1 MSKLRKVNQENL
13 KDMNS
18 QIILNC
24 IRKYKEISRIDL
36 AAYTRLSP
44 TTISSIVSE
53 LISKGMVTELGIGE
67 SSGGR
72 RPVMVGINP
81 DGKYV
86 ISIMLTPKGATY
98 ALINLKCQI
107 VEQNHIDCKANGES
121 IVKDTLI
128 NCIDDIFRQFP
139 KCKEKVCGIG
149 ISIPGVIDRKN
160 GKVFFSSTL
169 HLRDFDMASI
179 IKDYT
184 GIKCF
189 IFKDTD
195 SLILGEYNFG
205 TCNRYSNFI
214 YIIVE
219 NGVGMSYIHSGKL
232 FNPSF
237 VGGLELGHLT
247 IDSNGAR
254 CRCGNTGCLGT
265 VVSEEPAIK
274 RLEKLIKKGYE
285 SEVQD
290 TKGIH
295 LSDIVAMSNRGD
307 KAALYVLEEQ
317 ARLLGI
323 GVANV
328 MNMFNP
334 EMIVIGGS
342 LNKCKWNFLEQLINV
357 VKDRALDTYSST
369 AEIRFAE
376 LGEESALLGMANE
389 IYENKIF
396 RALEL

>member
-1 MSKLRKVNQENL
+1 MNKLRKVNQENL
-13 KDMNS
+13 KYMNS

-36 AAYTRLSP
+36 AAYTKLSP

-72 RPVMVGINP
+72 RPVMLGINP
-81 DGKYV
+81 DAKYV
-86 ISIMLTPKGATY
+86 ISIMLTPKGATC
-98 ALINLKCQI
+98 ALINLKGQI
-107 VEQNHIDCKANGES
+107 VKQNHIDCKTNNENA
-121 IVKDTLI
+121 VKEVLLK
-128 NCIDDIFRQFP
+128 CIDNIFEQFP
-139 KCKEKVCGIG
+139 KCSDKVCGIG

-160 GKVFFSSTL
+160 GKVLFSSTL
-169 HLRDFDMASI
+169 HLRDFDIVSI
-179 IKDYT
+179 ISDYT
-184 GIKCF
+184 GIKSF

-195 SLILGEYNFG
+195 ALILGEYNFG
-205 TCNRYSNFI
+205 IGNRYSNFI

-237 VGGLELGHLT
+237 VGGFELGHLT
-247 IDSNGAR
+247 IDSNGME

-265 VVSEEPAIK
+265 VVSEEPAVK

-285 SEVQD
+285 SEIQYVE
-290 TKGIH
+290 GIH
-295 LSDIVAMSNRGD
+295 LRDIVDMSNRGD

-334 EMIVIGGS
+334 EMILIGGS
-342 LNKCKWNFLEQLINV
+342 LSKCKWNFIEQLINV

-369 AEIRFAE
+369 VEIRFAE

-389 IYENKIF
+389 IYEKEIF